1 MRRATWLKRCK
12 NFRGTWL
19 RINRMS
25 FFIRMVLLFFAKDGW
40 NLPNNHAKGFVFQGL
55 IDVGNPFYLI
65 DY

>member
-1 MRRATWLKRCK
+1 
-12 NFRGTWL
+12 
-19 RINRMS
+19 
-25 FFIRMVLLFFAKDGW
+25 MVLLFFAKDGW